1 MTNTLTTSL
10 VAPCFAL
17 ARRELIKF
25 WREKVRVLGFA
36 AAPLLFWLV
45 ASAGFSDFTRFY
57 AGSLALSLM
66 FSAVFS
72 NMTLIDDRKDGFLSG
87 MLVSPAPRAAI
98 VLGKTSGAA
107 TLAWLQSLLFLLFL
121 PLAGLH
127 PSFFDFLAALLVL
140 ILIAVLFTLLGFV
153 CAWRMPSTQAF
164 HGIIN
169 VVLLPMWMLSGSL
182 FKLDEAH
189 PIMRQLMRVNPL
201 TYGVSLL
208 DHFLAGNSSIPVTTS
223 LLVLGAWIL
232 ALYTLAIV
240 MVRRHS
246 HA

>member
-1 MTNTLTTSL
+1 MTQTLSASL
-10 VAPCFAL
+10 VAPVFAL

-45 ASAGFSDFTRFY
+45 ASAGFNDFTRFY

-140 ILIAVLFTLLGFV
+140 AVISLLFTLLGFV

-189 PIMRQLMRVNPL
+189 PVMHQLMRWNPL

-246 HA
+246 NA